1 MVYMARRLTIY
12 RKSSQIS
19 KYIEDMVRVD
29 SFLNIE
35 NFNVELGL
43 KTLLKMKGFQYIQ
56 IDT

>member
-35 NFNVELGL
+35 NFNVELEL
-43 KTLLKMKGFQYIQ
+43 KTLLKMKGFPYIQ

>member
-43 KTLLKMKGFQYIQ
+43 KTLLKMKGFPYMQ

>member
-19 KYIEDMVRVD
+19 KYIEDMVRVE

-43 KTLLKMKGFQYIQ
+43 KTLSKMKGFPYIQ

>member
-43 KTLLKMKGFQYIQ
+43 KTLLKMKGFPYIQ